1 GGAGGDPATTT
12 SSTGGAGATGGM
24 IGACENEM
32 IDGSESDVD
41 CGGGICPRC
50 PDGAHCNGDGDCT
63 SHFCSGD
70 ICAPCAG
77 SGDCSPSEYCDDG
90 VCAPDQVLGEPCD
103 GADACQS

>member
-1 GGAGGDPATTT
+1 LLAATAMLVGACVLDFDKFEAPAGTTAGPGSSTTASAGGLGGAGGDPATTT

-63 SHFCSGD
+63 SHFCSG
-70 ICAPCAG
+70 
-77 SGDCSPSEYCDDG
+77 
-90 VCAPDQVLGEPCD
+90 
-103 GADACQS
+103 